1 MYFIMKIILNQDVK
15 NLGHKDDIVSVKDGY
30 GRNYLIPQGMA
41 KLATPSAIRMLEEEI
56 KQKAFKQD
64 KLKKDA
70 DSLKSQLDG
79 LSVLLK
85 TKTGTTGK
93 IFGAVTT
100 LQVAN
105 SLKDKGF
112 DIDRRKIVFNDDIK
126 TIGEYKATINLY
138 KEISAEVSVLV
149 ESEG

>member
-1 MYFIMKIILNQDVK
+1 MKIILNQDVK

>member
-1 MYFIMKIILNQDVK
+1 MKIILNQDVK
-15 NLGHKDDIVSVKDGY
+15 NLGFKDDVVSVKDGF
-30 GRNYLIPQGMA
+30 GRNFLIPQGMA

-70 DSLKSQLDG
+70 EALCGQIDKQ
-79 LSVLLK
+79 SVTIK
-85 TKTGTTGK
+85 TKAGVSGK

-105 SLKDKGF
+105 ALKDKGF
-112 DIDRRKIVFNDDIK
+112 EVDRRKIVFDQEIK
-126 TIGEYKATINLY
+126 TVGTYNATVNLY
-138 KEISAEVSVLV
+138 KEISAAVEVVVVS
-149 ESEG
+149 ES

>member
-1 MYFIMKIILNQDVK
+1 MKIILNQDVK
-15 NLGHKDDIVSVKDGY
+15 HLGHKDDVVSVKDGY

-41 KLATPSAIRMLEEEI
+41 KLATASAVKILEEEI
-56 KQKAFKQD
+56 KQRAFKQE

-70 DSLKSQLDG
+70 EV
-79 LSVLLK
+79 LSEKLANQSITLK

-105 SLKDKGF
+105 ALKDKGL
-112 DIDRRKIVFNDDIK
+112 DVDRRKIVFNDEIK
-126 TIGEYKATINLY
+126 MVGAYKATINLY
-138 KEISAEVSVLV
+138 KGISTEIDIQI

>member
-1 MYFIMKIILNQDVK
+1 MKIILNQDVK
-15 NLGHKDDIVSVKDGY
+15 HLGHKDDVVSVKDGY
-30 GRNYLIPQGMA
+30 GRNYLIPHGMA
-41 KLATPSAIRMLEEEI
+41 KLATASAVKILEEEI
-56 KQKAFKQD
+56 KQRAFKQE

-70 DSLKSQLDG
+70 EI
-79 LSVLLK
+79 LSEKLANQSITLK

-105 SLKDKGF
+105 ALKDKGL
-112 DIDRRKIVFNDDIK
+112 DVDRRKIVFNDEIK
-126 TIGEYKATINLY
+126 MVGAHKATINLY
-138 KEISAEVSVLV
+138 KGISAEIDIQI

>member
-1 MYFIMKIILNQDVK
+1 MKIILNQDVK
-15 NLGHKDDIVSVKDGY
+15 HLGHKDDVVTVKDGY

-41 KLATPSAIRMLEEEI
+41 KLATPSAVKVLEEEV
-56 KQKAFKQD
+56 KQRAFKQE

-70 DSLKSQLDG
+70 ESLSEKLANQ
-79 LSVLLK
+79 SVTIK

-105 SLKDKGF
+105 ALKDKGF
-112 DIDRRKIVFNDDIK
+112 DVDRRKIVFNDEIK
-126 TIGEYKATINLY
+126 VVGNYKATINLY
-138 KEISAEVSVLV
+138 KGISAEIDINI
-149 ESEG
+149 ESEGK

>member
-1 MYFIMKIILNQDVK
+1 MKIILNQDVK

-30 GRNYLIPQGMA
+30 GRNFLIPQGMA

-105 SLKDKGF
+105 SLKEKGF